1 MDEYATADERQELMP
16 IIKWIDGQFPNKF
29 GVRADDKV
37 ISLESSKKYAA
48 YRGGN

>member
-1 MDEYATADERQELMP
+1 LP
-16 IIKWIDGQFPNKF
+16 IMKWMEGHFPNRF

-37 ISLESSKKYAA
+37 ISLESSRKYAA